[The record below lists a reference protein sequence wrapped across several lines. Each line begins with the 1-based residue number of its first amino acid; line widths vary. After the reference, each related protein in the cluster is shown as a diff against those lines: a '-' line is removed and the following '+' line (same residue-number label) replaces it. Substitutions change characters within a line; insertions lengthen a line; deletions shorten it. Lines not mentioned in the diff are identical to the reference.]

1 MKINHKDSYIDFG
14 EQFEVDNK
22 IDGFHGSKEMLEDV
36 REMWTDGIPNFDIYK
51 NINVLKNLCNK
62 NNISFIDG
70 LSILENERKKT
81 NKKIYNYPAGNL
93 SGHLEP
99 EGELA
104 IANSLVKFIN
114 ENKIL
119 E

>member
-1 MKINHKDSYIDFG
+1 M
-14 EQFEVDNK
+14 
-22 IDGFHGSKEMLEDV
+22 
-36 REMWTDGIPNFDIYK
+36 
-51 NINVLKNLCNK
+51 NVLESLCVKN
-62 NNISFIDG
+62 
-70 LSILENERKKT
+70 

-104 IANSLVKFIN
+104 ISDSLIKFIN
-114 ENKIL
+114 EKKIL